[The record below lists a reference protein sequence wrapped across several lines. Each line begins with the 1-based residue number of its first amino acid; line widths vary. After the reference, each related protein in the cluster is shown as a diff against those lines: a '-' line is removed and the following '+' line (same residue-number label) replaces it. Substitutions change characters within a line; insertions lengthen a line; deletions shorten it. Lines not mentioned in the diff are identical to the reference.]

1 MTTQSRGV
9 GPILVYAVTAAE
21 VLCALMTVVFAM
33 EHLLIYLNIGGVVH
47 RARRAVADLQFGDLE
62 CRDKP
67 YSKRSEGL
75 CGAGLAGLEMRLHI
89 MWVG

>member
-1 MTTQSRGV
+1 
-9 GPILVYAVTAAE
+9 
-21 VLCALMTVVFAM
+21 M

-75 CGAGLAGLEMRLHI
+75 CGANHLAGLAGLEMRLHI
-89 MWVG
+89 MWVGVSN